1 MKWVA
6 LWKKQLMTLRKD
18 SWPDQIMANLKDIRD
33 RIKSVKSI
41 QKVTK
46 AMKMVA
52 AAKMRKAQERME
64 QARPY
69 THRLTEVIHHLLPDI
84 DRELLPLLD
93 IREIQRVGYIVVTSD
108 RGLAGSFNTN
118 VLKKAQ
124 QEIDEIGKQKVDL
137 FCIGKKA
144 IDHFKRRNYNIVQS
158 HIEFWNDLDFPHAM
172 KMSEGII
179 SHFINGEVDEIHVV
193 YNEFVNIAT
202 QSIQSERLL
211 PLEYDD
217 KDRIAH
223 IDRLYEPSKEKLVRS
238 LIPRHLNIQMW
249 KYLLESYASEQAAR
263 MVAMENATD
272 NAEDMIK
279 DLSLE
284 FNKARQASITKE
296 MLEIVGGA
304 EALK

>member
-1 MKWVA
+1 
-6 LWKKQLMTLRKD
+6 
-18 SWPDQIMANLKDIRD
+18 MANLKDIRD

-52 AAKMRKAQERME
+52 AAKMRKAQGRME

-211 PLEYDD
+211 PIEFDIENRMAL
-217 KDRIAH
+217 

>member
-1 MKWVA
+1 
-6 LWKKQLMTLRKD
+6 
-18 SWPDQIMANLKDIRD
+18 MANLKDIRD

-223 IDRLYEPSKEKLVRS
+223 VDRLYEPSKEKLVRS

-263 MVAMENATD
+263 MVAMENATE
-272 NAEDMIK
+272 NAEDLIK

-296 MLEIVGGA
+296 MLEIVSGA